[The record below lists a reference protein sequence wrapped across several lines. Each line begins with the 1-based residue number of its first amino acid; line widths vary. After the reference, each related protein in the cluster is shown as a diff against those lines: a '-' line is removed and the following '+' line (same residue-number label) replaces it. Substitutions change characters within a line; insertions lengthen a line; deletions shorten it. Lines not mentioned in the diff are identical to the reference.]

1 MPDHLFAM
9 TSASRL
15 QTFVAAGDGSDPLQT
30 AHEESAGSPVATLAE
45 PPHRLLRLHESI
57 GASRRRT
64 AGLRD
69 DAAHLLHLAR
79 LARTSGDTETCRSHV
94 AAARA
99 IHRQA
104 QKLDAFAALCAVR
117 ALRVDRPQAEP
128 TTTPL
133 M

>member
-1 MPDHLFAM
+1 
-9 TSASRL
+9 
-15 QTFVAAGDGSDPLQT
+15 
-30 AHEESAGSPVATLAE
+30 
-45 PPHRLLRLHESI
+45 LHESI

-69 DAAHLLHLAR
+69 DAAHLLRLAR
-79 LARTSGDTETCRSHV
+79 LAKESGDTETCRSHV
-94 AAARA
+94 GAARA

-128 TTTPL
+128 TPPPL